1 MKNIFIIIK
10 SYHYNRWSI
19 YSYTNCDIVIMYH
32 NLHFLICH
40 GFSKLQFI
48 FTWYNVTSN
57 TLICT
62 WQTIDSTYTFHAVQF
77 LSFTYLRSRGTVTHD
92 FHLFAPS
99 ENIRRALS
107 IWPTD
112 LTRKQYFV
120 ISILVYVKTNK
131 KTVYNGDASLMRSF
145 HFIRGVTRERKSK
158 QPRFSNM
165 HLV

>member
-1 MKNIFIIIK
+1 M
-10 SYHYNRWSI
+10 
-19 YSYTNCDIVIMYH
+19 YTNCDIIIMYH
-32 NLHFLICH
+32 NFLICH
-40 GFSKLQFI
+40 DF
-48 FTWYNVTSN
+48 
-57 TLICT
+57 
-62 WQTIDSTYTFHAVQF
+62 QTEIHFYVVHRDEQYSHMYVANNRFTYTFHAVQF

-120 ISILVYVKTNK
+120 ISILVCVKTNK

-145 HFIRGVTRERKSK
+145 HFIRGATRERKSK

-165 HLV
+165 HPV